1 MFMDVLVEHESSFD
15 QAGLK
20 ETNLDGWVDTGGL
33 APYEKVFM
41 RTSLP
46 PL

>member
-1 MFMDVLVEHESSFD
+1 MDVLVEHESSFD
-15 QAGLK
+15 QAGIK
-20 ETNLDGWVDTGGL
+20 ETNLGGRVDKGGL
-33 APYEKVFM
+33 APYKKVFM